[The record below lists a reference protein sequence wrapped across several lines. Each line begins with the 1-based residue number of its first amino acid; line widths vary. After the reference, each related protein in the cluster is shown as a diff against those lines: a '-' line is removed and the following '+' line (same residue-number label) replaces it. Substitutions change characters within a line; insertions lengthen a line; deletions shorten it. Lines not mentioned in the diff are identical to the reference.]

1 MKKIVVFTGAGVS
14 ADSGLATFRDADGL
28 WAEYRIE
35 DVCTPEA
42 LARNRAL
49 VVEFYNRRRREMLDA
64 GPNAGHRAIAALE
77 ERFEVEVITQNVD
90 DLHERAGSTRVLHLH
105 GELTCLR
112 SERDAELIVPLDGWE
127 QPLDARAPDGALLRP
142 HIVFFGEAVPMF
154 DRAARIAAEADI
166 MVVVGTSL
174 AVYPAASLVRYVRPE
189 IPIFVVDPG
198 RPDTSWIRNPLTFIH
213 KRAADG
219 VPELAAMLQK
229 TYVQRCAAVRN
240 ERIVLPLCPGKSVAN
255 MTLFTFIEILGTL
268 AFAISG
274 IRLASAKRFD
284 WFGAYVVGFTTAI
297 GGGTVRDLMLS
308 LTPFWMLDST
318 YLFVTAGALLIVIV
332 SGPYLIRFNNTFF
345 IFDAIGLGLFTVVG
359 IEKTLAAGFPLWVG
373 IIMGTITGAAG
384 GVLRDILINEEP
396 LIFRKEIYALACVFG
411 GVVFGL
417 CQWAGLGAGTTEV
430 ATALSVIAA
439 RVVAVHFGLKLPILK

>member
-1 MKKIVVFTGAGVS
+1 
-14 ADSGLATFRDADGL
+14 
-28 WAEYRIE
+28 
-35 DVCTPEA
+35 
-42 LARNRAL
+42 
-49 VVEFYNRRRREMLDA
+49 
-64 GPNAGHRAIAALE
+64 
-77 ERFEVEVITQNVD
+77 
-90 DLHERAGSTRVLHLH
+90 
-105 GELTCLR
+105 
-112 SERDAELIVPLDGWE
+112 
-127 QPLDARAPDGALLRP
+127 
-142 HIVFFGEAVPMF
+142 
-154 DRAARIAAEADI
+154 
-166 MVVVGTSL
+166 
-174 AVYPAASLVRYVRPE
+174 
-189 IPIFVVDPG
+189 
-198 RPDTSWIRNPLTFIH
+198 
-213 KRAADG
+213 
-219 VPELAAMLQK
+219 
-229 TYVQRCAAVRN
+229 
-240 ERIVLPLCPGKSVAN
+240 

-274 IRLASAKRFD
+274 IRLAS
-284 WFGAYVVGFTTAI
+284 AI

-439 RVVAVHFGLKLPILK
+439 RVVAVHFGILK